1 VKYKHK
7 SDYYRV
13 LFVYLEV
20 EKQYTLG
27 GWPSSII
34 EPRCIRGRSYI
45 TSLLLRGSTRKQAVR
60 SLQPEVGGLQRQGE
74 ARHVGQHFLLA
85 TCTGQGE
92 TVHGEQTK
100 LTWSQTSWG
109 PLVHFWCGSSL
120 HVTTGTCRQLWCGAW
135 GGRASGQVDRVRW
148 TGVIYYMTHIQ
159 GQVLKVSGLACLHV
173 LFGMFT
179 HFG

>member
-1 VKYKHK
+1 MERHVVKYKHK

-74 ARHVGQHFLLA
+74 ARHVGQ
-85 TCTGQGE
+85 
-92 TVHGEQTK
+92 
-100 LTWSQTSWG
+100 G
-109 PLVHFWCGSSL
+109 PHSL
-120 HVTTGTCRQLWCGAW
+120 RFTEDPPFYGGNAESFRFPSVKRRVFCLFVSCDHVSTA
-135 GGRASGQVDRVRW
+135 
-148 TGVIYYMTHIQ
+148 
-159 GQVLKVSGLACLHV
+159 
-173 LFGMFT
+173 
-179 HFG
+179 